1 MALSRRTGVRFQASI
16 WPGFVDAMTGLLLV
30 LMFVLTIFMVM
41 QFVLQ
46 ETIKGQG
53 TELEELSLDITKKN
67 DQLSDLSGQILALG
81 EALGLERASAE
92 DLRKQVAALDAS
104 LVKSQASG
112 RSRLALISTLTAE
125 RDARVSE
132 LENANTKI
140 ADFELR
146 ISTLLVLQQE
156 AKGKISDFELQ
167 VMRLKDQS
175 LEAEAEI
182 SFFNTQVAVL
192 LAQNSKAQDEITNF
206 ETKVSSLLEQQ
217 IDADKKISE
226 FEAQLALLVAQSM
239 EDKKL
244 IKSTNAEVAS
254 LENENLENKNKIGDF
269 ELRVRELLEQ
279 KAELQ
284 EKSIKSGEESAS
296 LQQSLL
302 AAQATIKANLE
313 KIELGKKQAE
323 LLDEMIADL
332 KREAQIKNTNLS
344 DTLALLTT
352 QQDQASALASLNKEL
367 QKESERLNEQFNA
380 AQLEAA
386 AAEILRKK
394 LSNTEVALSEKE
406 IERLAEV
413 AAAEQLRRNLEKSQ
427 AALSSLTLQL
437 NEQRKQA
444 EETLTILA
452 AAKNI
457 EQNISDEEIT
467 DAEKR
472 SALMTIAQT
481 ELLTIEEI
489 SIEAQR
495 QMTLLS
501 LEVAELRAQIGG
513 LKSILGDFR
522 RRDEANKVEIT
533 NLGSELNVALAQVA
547 SEERKNRLLQEA
559 ESERLLKEKERLAL
573 AAKTLEQYK
582 SEFFGRLRILL
593 EGREGVSIVGDR
605 FVFSSEVLFA
615 SGRADLTAE
624 GQNEIS
630 KITEVLK
637 GIVSEMPSD
646 IDWVLQVDGHTDDLA
661 VTGGIEFRNNW
672 ELSQARALSVVLF
685 MVNAKGMD
693 PKRLSANGFGEFQPL
708 NRENTSAARAQNR
721 RIELK
726 LTGK

>member
-67 DQLSDLSGQILALG
+67 DQLSDFSGQILALG
-81 EALGLERASAE
+81 EALGLARASAE

-104 LVKSQASG
+104 LLKSQASG

-217 IDADKKISE
+217 IGAEEKISE

-254 LENENLENKNKIGDF
+254 LENENLKNKNKIGDF

-284 EKSIKSGEESAS
+284 EKSIKSGEERAS

-332 KREAQIKNTNLS
+332 KQEAQIKNTNLS

-457 EQNISDEEIT
+457 EQNISD
-467 DAEKR
+467 
-472 SALMTIAQT
+472 
-481 ELLTIEEI
+481 
-489 SIEAQR
+489 
-495 QMTLLS
+495 
-501 LEVAELRAQIGG
+501 
-513 LKSILGDFR
+513 
-522 RRDEANKVEIT
+522 
-533 NLGSELNVALAQVA
+533 
-547 SEERKNRLLQEA
+547 
-559 ESERLLKEKERLAL
+559 
-573 AAKTLEQYK
+573 
-582 SEFFGRLRILL
+582 
-593 EGREGVSIVGDR
+593 
-605 FVFSSEVLFA
+605 
-615 SGRADLTAE
+615 
-624 GQNEIS
+624 
-630 KITEVLK
+630 
-637 GIVSEMPSD
+637 
-646 IDWVLQVDGHTDDLA
+646 
-661 VTGGIEFRNNW
+661 
-672 ELSQARALSVVLF
+672 
-685 MVNAKGMD
+685 
-693 PKRLSANGFGEFQPL
+693 
-708 NRENTSAARAQNR
+708 
-721 RIELK
+721 
-726 LTGK
+726 

>member
-81 EALGLERASAE
+81 EALGLERASAA
-92 DLRKQVAALDAS
+92 DLRKKVAALDAS
-104 LVKSQASG
+104 LVRSQASG

-146 ISTLLVLQQE
+146 ISKLLVLQQE

-192 LAQNSKAQDEITNF
+192 LAQNSKAKDEITNF

-217 IDADKKISE
+217 IDADRKISE

-239 EDKKL
+239 EDKRL

-254 LENENLENKNKIGDF
+254 LENENLKNKNKIGDF

-284 EKSIKSGEESAS
+284 EKSIKSGEERAS

-352 QQDQASALASLNKEL
+352 QQDQASALASVNKEL

-413 AAAEQLRRNLEKSQ
+413 AAAEQLRRNLAKSQ

-582 SEFFGRLRILL
+582 SEFFGRMRILL

-646 IDWVLQVDGHTDDLA
+646 IDWILQVDGHTDDLA

-693 PKRLSANGFGEFQPL
+693 PRRLSANGFGEFQPL
-708 NRENTSAARAQNR
+708 NKDNTSAARAQNR